1 MPDDDLKQAAQ
12 LHRRWRGIGP
22 VLFAIFYSLFFAAHL
37 KLEKTAV
44 YLKDDVVLSANT
56 AAFSTDLTSEPAQ
69 AGARG
74 SGQGS
79 AFLLLHHHPARVLAV
94 LWLLF
99 SDSPGAAARHAV
111 AALTS
116 AAGALT
122 VVLLYLTLM
131 CCGVARLRA
140 VLFACVLGVST
151 AIGLFAALP
160 LPQIFSA
167 LGLMAALAAVARG
180 RAAFVWEFPVAAFY
194 ACCCSL
200 WNVIPILLL
209 VLVGAVRDSRAGGS
223 VRLLFSG
230 FISAALLL
238 LVTLGAM
245 KLQGWAY
252 PGSGAVSPAAVL
264 SESMGT
270 LNQASRQAADV
281 PWAARMQDVLF
292 ANVVAPTVTVPEKT
306 DSGRRVITLAEGR
319 WLEMDVQHGIGAV
332 WLLLLL
338 LGLIGLPWAMRS
350 SATAVA
356 ALLLGGW
363 LALFHGSLEAPGER
377 LLHSALWTPAVI
389 ALVGLGVEQPLRR
402 WSWLQWPVMAVLGVF
417 LVLQAGHNG
426 LFIAEIAKRIAL

>member
-1 MPDDDLKQAAQ
+1 MSDDDLKQAAQ

-22 VLFAIFYSLFFAAHL
+22 MLFAIFYSLFFAAHL

-44 YLKDDVVLSANT
+44 YLKDDVVLSAKT
-56 AAFSTDLTSEPAQ
+56 AAFFTDLTSEPAE
-69 AGARG
+69 AGSRG

-79 AFLLLHHHPARVLAV
+79 GFLLLHHHPARVLAV
-94 LWLLF
+94 VWLLF

-111 AALTS
+111 AVLTS

-140 VLFACVLGVST
+140 VLFASVLAVST
-151 AIGLFAALP
+151 AVGLFAALP
-160 LPQIFSA
+160 QLQIFSA

-180 RAAFVWEFPVAAFY
+180 RAAFWWEFPAAAFY

-200 WNVIPILLL
+200 WNVIPVLLL
-209 VLVGAVRDSRAGGS
+209 VLVGVVRDCRAGGS
-223 VRLLFSG
+223 VRPLFSG
-230 FISAALLL
+230 FISAVLLL
-238 LVTLGAM
+238 LVALGAM
-245 KLQGWAY
+245 KLQSWAY
-252 PGSGAVSPAAVL
+252 PGSGAVSTAAVL

-281 PWAARMQDVLF
+281 SWAARMQDVLF
-292 ANVVAPTVTVPEKT
+292 ANVIAPSVTAAEMA
-306 DSGRRVITLAEGR
+306 DSGRRVFTLAEEH

-350 SATAVA
+350 NATAVA
-356 ALLLGGW
+356 ALLFGGW
-363 LALFHGSLEAPGER
+363 LVLFYGSLEVPGER
-377 LLHSALWTPAVI
+377 LLYSALWTPAVI
-389 ALVGLGVEQPLRR
+389 VLVGLGVEQPLRR

-417 LVLQAGHNG
+417 LVLQSGHNG

>member
-22 VLFAIFYSLFFAAHL
+22 ILFAIFYSLFFAAHL

-44 YLKDDVVLSANT
+44 YLKDDVVFAANT
-56 AAFSTDLTSEPAQ
+56 AAFFTDLTSEPAQ

-79 AFLLLHHHPARVLAV
+79 AFLLLHHHPARVMAV

-99 SDSPGAAARHAV
+99 SDSPVAAARHAV
-111 AALTS
+111 AAMTS

-140 VLFACVLGVST
+140 VLFASVLGVST
-151 AIGLFAALP
+151 AVGLFAALP
-160 LPQIFSA
+160 QPQIFSA
-167 LGLMAALAAVARG
+167 LGLMAALAAVARW
-180 RAAFVWEFPVAAFY
+180 RAALWWEFPVASFY

-200 WNVIPILLL
+200 WNIIPILLL
-209 VLVGAVRDSRAGGS
+209 VLVGAVRDCRAGGS
-223 VRLLFSG
+223 VRPLFSG

-245 KLQGWAY
+245 KLQSWAY
-252 PGSGAVSPAAVL
+252 PGSGAVSSAALMHETV
-264 SESMGT
+264 GT
-270 LNQASRQAADV
+270 LSQASRQVADV
-281 PWAARMQDVLF
+281 PWTARMQDVLF
-292 ANVVAPTVTVPEKT
+292 ANVIAPTVSTVE
-306 DSGRRVITLAEGR
+306 SGRRTVTLAEGR
-319 WLEMDVQHGIGAV
+319 WLEMDVQHCIGSV

-350 SATAVA
+350 NATTVA

-363 LALFHGSLEAPGER
+363 LVLFHGSLEAPGER
-377 LLHSALWTPAVI
+377 LLNSSLWTPAVI

-402 WSWLQWPVMAVLGVF
+402 WSWLQWPVMAALGVF
-417 LVLQAGHNG
+417 LVLQTGHNG

>member
-1 MPDDDLKQAAQ
+1 M
-12 LHRRWRGIGP
+12 
-22 VLFAIFYSLFFAAHL
+22 
-37 KLEKTAV
+37 
-44 YLKDDVVLSANT
+44 
-56 AAFSTDLTSEPAQ
+56 
-69 AGARG
+69 
-74 SGQGS
+74 
-79 AFLLLHHHPARVLAV
+79 
-94 LWLLF
+94 
-99 SDSPGAAARHAV
+99 
-111 AALTS
+111 TS

-140 VLFACVLGVST
+140 VLFASVLGAST
-151 AIGLFAALP
+151 AVSLFAALP
-160 LPQIFSA
+160 LPQIFIA

-180 RAAFVWEFPVAAFY
+180 RTAFWWEFPAAAFY

-223 VRLLFSG
+223 VRPLFSG
-230 FISAALLL
+230 FISAVLLL

-245 KLQGWAY
+245 KLQSWAY
-252 PGSGAVSPAAVL
+252 PGSGVVSPVAVL
-264 SESMGT
+264 RESVET

-281 PWAARMQDVLF
+281 PWAARMQDVWF
-292 ANVVAPTVTVPEKT
+292 ANVIAPTVTALDKT
-306 DSGRRVITLAEGR
+306 DPGRRVVTLAEGR

-338 LGLIGLPWAMRS
+338 LGLLGLPWAMRS

-363 LALFHGSLEAPGER
+363 LVLFYGALEAPGER
-377 LLHSALWTPAVI
+377 LLHSALWTLAVI

-402 WSWLQWPVMAVLGVF
+402 WSGLQWPVMAALGVF
-417 LVLQAGHNG
+417 LVLQTAHNG
-426 LFIAEIAKRIAL
+426 LFIAEVAKRIAL

>member
-56 AAFSTDLTSEPAQ
+56 AAFFTDLTSEPAQ

-94 LWLLF
+94 VWLLF

-111 AALTS
+111 AAMTS

-140 VLFACVLGVST
+140 VLFASVLGAST
-151 AIGLFAALP
+151 AVGLFAALP
-160 LPQIFSA
+160 QPQIFSA

-180 RAAFVWEFPVAAFY
+180 QAAFWWEFPAAAFY

-200 WNVIPILLL
+200 WDVIPILLL
-209 VLVGAVRDSRAGGS
+209 VLVGAVRDCRAGGS
-223 VRLLFSG
+223 MRPLFSG
-230 FISAALLL
+230 FISAVLLL

-245 KLQGWAY
+245 KLQSWVY
-252 PGSGAVSPAAVL
+252 PGSGAVSPVAVL
-264 SESMGT
+264 RESVGT

-281 PWAARMQDVLF
+281 SWSARMQDVLF
-292 ANVVAPTVTVPEKT
+292 ANVIAPTVSTVE
-306 DSGRRVITLAEGR
+306 SGRRTVTLAEGS
-319 WLEMDVQHGIGAV
+319 WLEMDVQHGIGSV

-350 SATAVA
+350 NATTVA

-363 LALFHGSLEAPGER
+363 LVLFHGSLEAPGER
-377 LLHSALWTPAVI
+377 LLHSSLWTPAVI
-389 ALVGLGVEQPLRR
+389 TLVGLGVEQPLRR
-402 WSWLQWPVMAVLGVF
+402 WSWLQWPVMAALGVF
-417 LVLQAGHNG
+417 LVLQTGHNG